1 MASTYKRS
9 LVKGI
14 FWEFFS
20 FIITLIAI
28 YFIYGNLAFSL
39 KFTLALSLV
48 KIVLFFI
55 HERIWKDIQ
64 WGKY

>member
-1 MASTYKRS
+1 MASTRERS

-14 FWEFFS
+14 VWEGFS

-28 YFIYGNLAFSL
+28 YWIYGDFHLAL
-39 KFTLALSLV
+39 KFNIVLTIV
-48 KIVLFFI
+48 KMFLFFI
-55 HERIWKDIQ
+55 HERVWKDVR